1 MPFPALDP
9 AAITA
14 EKDTVPR
21 CHNFGSSVPFGL
33 LQSANFTALCSSGS
47 QQGVDVADIVN
58 AVDRCCANLERAK
71 RAAETSPWRPC
82 VLCGP
87 PSSPPA
93 PLVTFSDQMSSAFHS
108 VSCPCVFYP
117 GSCPRFSD
125 VLGAAL
131 PPRLDFS
138 TVDTLGYWRGPS

>member
-1 MPFPALDP
+1 MPVPALDP

-33 LQSANFTALCSSGS
+33 LQSDNFTALCSSGS

-71 RAAETSPWRPC
+71 RELLQPRSRPGGLVYYVGHLPLRPLLSSLFPTKCPPPFTQFHVHVFSTQVLALVFPTCWVRHSPHASTSP
-82 VLCGP
+82 
-87 PSSPPA
+87 SS
-93 PLVTFSDQMSSAFHS
+93 
-108 VSCPCVFYP
+108 
-117 GSCPRFSD
+117 
-125 VLGAAL
+125 
-131 PPRLDFS
+131 
-138 TVDTLGYWRGPS
+138 TL